1 MPDFFYR
8 AINQQGAEISGVI
21 EARSVEAAQHLLNGQ
36 GLIPS
41 AVAEKGFG
49 SQGLLAG
56 IQAKLASVTMRELI
70 LFTKQFKT
78 MLVAGLP
85 ILKVLEIL
93 EHQTRNLKLN
103 KALASMTVEIR
114 EGLALHEAFGR
125 HPGIFSPLYVS
136 MIEAGE
142 SSGTL
147 PDVLDRLVYILDHEH
162 KVRSD
167 IKSALQYPIMVIVAL
182 VVAFFVLLT
191 FVIPKFVTIFT
202 RAGLDLPLPT
212 LVCLYLYRF
221 ISGYWYLLLGG
232 GVLSIAGL
240 RYWFKTEGGR
250 YVRDRLILQMPLVG
264 VLFVK
269 AAMSRFASIFSILQA
284 SGVTVLSALDI
295 LSGTIG
301 NAAISREFSGLKDK
315 IQEGRGISD
324 PLKSSR
330 YFTPMVVDMIAVGEE
345 AGELEEMLRV
355 IAVHYDDEVE
365 YAVKGLSEAVG
376 PILIVSLAAMVGFFA
391 LAIFLPMWD
400 LTKMVGR

>member
-1 MPDFFYR
+1 MPDFLYR

-36 GLIPS
+36 GLIPA
-41 AVAEKGFG
+41 AVTEKGFG

-78 MLVAGLP
+78 MLAAGLP

-114 EGLALHEAFGR
+114 EGLALHEAFGK
-125 HPGIFSPLYVS
+125 HPGIFSPLYIS

-221 ISGYWYLLLGG
+221 ISEFWYLLLGG
-232 GVLSIAGL
+232 AILSIVGL
-240 RYWFKTEGGR
+240 RYWFKTERGR

-330 YFTPMVVDMIAVGEE
+330 YFTPMVVDMVAVGEE

-376 PILIVSLAAMVGFFA
+376 PVLIVSLAAMVGFFA